1 MTHNYCIFC
10 RVATTATELAG
21 MSVRFSHNLFKNLN
35 FIGQVDK
42 KFIAVSAEQHEGA
55 VSCRPLFILFDQHAV
70 HERIRLEDL
79 LKGEYTVVTHR
90 LGRCFVDMDTHFS
103 H

>member
-1 MTHNYCIFC
+1 
-10 RVATTATELAG
+10 

-42 KFIAVSAEQHEGA
+42 KFIAVSAEQHEDA
-55 VSCRPLFILFDQHAV
+55 VSCRQLFILFDQHAV

-79 LKGEYTVVTHR
+79 LKGEYISAQYF
-90 LGRCFVDMDTHFS
+90 GE
-103 H
+103 